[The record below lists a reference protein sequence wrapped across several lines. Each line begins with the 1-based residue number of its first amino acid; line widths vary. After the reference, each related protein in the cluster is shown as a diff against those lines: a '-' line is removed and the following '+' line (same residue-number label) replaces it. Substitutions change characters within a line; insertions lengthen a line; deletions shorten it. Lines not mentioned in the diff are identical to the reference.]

1 MRRNLPIIILLVAI
15 LFVPSKTV
23 SAQDMVDEV
32 SRRISERCQINQVQM
47 ACGTEFIH
55 GTSILPRFY
64 ANRSYA
70 PVWIGKSGPL
80 PRALFLAA
88 AVGNAA
94 TEGLTANDYHH
105 ETIAALMRR
114 IGSDKDML
122 GSVHPDQVAD
132 LDLMLTDAFLTYAS
146 HLLTGRVNPEDLQ
159 SEWFIKG
166 RTGDL
171 LKVLEAALVQDSV
184 EKALVSLNPPH
195 PGYEKLKA
203 ALSEYSDLVSKG
215 GWPVLSPGPLLKRGA
230 HGKRVQEL
238 RARLLATGDLPES
251 SEKVKGRHFGK
262 VLETGVR
269 QFQSRHGLKVD
280 GSVGP
285 KTLKAMTV
293 PAAERL
299 RQIEVN
305 MERWRWLPAELGE
318 RYIQVNIAGF
328 TLSVIENDFTLMSM
342 RAIVGKDFQK
352 TPVFTGRIT
361 DVELNPY
368 WNIPSTI
375 ASTEIIP
382 EIRKNRAYLA
392 RNKIRVYRG
401 WGPSARRINPSSIN
415 WSRVTGKN
423 LPFWLRQDPGPKNPL
438 GAVKFLFPNEYD
450 VYVHGTP
457 FHGLFERDSRGFSHG
472 CIRIESP
479 VELAEYLLHDPA
491 DWSSESLLAAI
502 ETGKNLSIRLSDPIP
517 VHILYFTAWADET
530 GTVHFRDDVYG
541 HDDALA
547 RALGEPLLAGVQIRP
562 PIGVE
567 E

>member
-1 MRRNLPIIILLVAI
+1 M
-15 LFVPSKTV
+15 S
-23 SAQDMVDEV
+23 
-32 SRRISERCQINQVQM
+32 
-47 ACGTEFIH
+47 
-55 GTSILPRFY
+55 
-64 ANRSYA
+64 
-70 PVWIGKSGPL
+70 
-80 PRALFLAA
+80 
-88 AVGNAA
+88 
-94 TEGLTANDYHH
+94 
-105 ETIAALMRR
+105 R
-114 IGSDKDML
+114 IGSDKAVL
-122 GSVHPDQVAD
+122 GSVPPDQAAD

-146 HLLTGRVNPEDLQ
+146 HLLSGRVNPEDLQ

-166 RTGDL
+166 RKRDL
-171 LKVLEAALVQDSV
+171 LMVLETALAKDSV
-184 EKALVSLNPPH
+184 EEALVSLNPPH
-195 PGYEKLKA
+195 PGYERLKA
-203 ALSEYSDLVSKG
+203 ALSEYRDIVSRG
-215 GWPVLSPGPLLKRGA
+215 GWPVLSPGPLLKRGD
-230 HGKRVQEL
+230 HGERVKEL
-238 RARLLATGDLPES
+238 RARLLATGDLAASTEKDES
-251 SEKVKGRHFGK
+251 QLFDDD
-262 VLETGVR
+262 LENGVM

-280 GSVGP
+280 GAVGP
-285 KTLKAMTV
+285 ATLKAMAV
-293 PAAERL
+293 PAADRL

-318 RYIQVNIAGF
+318 RYVQVNIADF

-368 WNIPSTI
+368 WTIPSTI
-375 ASTEIIP
+375 ARTEIIP

-392 RNKIRVYRG
+392 RNKIRIYRG

-415 WSRVTGKN
+415 WSRLNGRD

-450 VYVHGTP
+450 VYIHGTP
-457 FHGLFERDSRGFSHG
+457 FHELFERDSRGFSHG

-517 VHILYFTAWADET
+517 VHILYFTAWVDET

-547 RALGEPLLAGVQIRP
+547 RALGEPAPGAH
-562 PIGVE
+562 
-567 E
+567 

>member
-1 MRRNLPIIILLVAI
+1 MRRKLPILILLVAS

-23 SAQDMVDEV
+23 SAQDLTDDV
-32 SRRISERCQINQVQM
+32 SRRISERFQM
-47 ACGTEFIH
+47 NLAQAARGTELIH
-55 GTSILPRFY
+55 GSSILPRFY

-70 PVWIGKSGPL
+70 PAWIGKSGPL
-80 PRALFLAA
+80 PRALSLVE
-88 AVGNAA
+88 AVGNASA
-94 TEGLTANDYHH
+94 EGLTANDYHL
-105 ETIAALMRR
+105 ETIASLMSR
-114 IGSDKDML
+114 IGSDKAML
-122 GSVHPDQVAD
+122 GSVPPDQAAD
-132 LDLMLTDAFLTYAS
+132 LDLILTDAFLTYAS
-146 HLLTGRVNPEDLQ
+146 HLLSGRVNPEDMQ

-166 RTGDL
+166 RQRDL
-171 LKVLEAALVQDSV
+171 LMVLETALIQDSV
-184 EKALVSLNPPH
+184 EEALVSLKPPH
-195 PGYEKLKA
+195 SGYERLKA
-203 ALSEYSDLVSKG
+203 ALSVYRDIVRKG
-215 GWPVLSPGPLLKRGA
+215 GWLALSPGPLLKRGA
-230 HGKRVQEL
+230 HGKRVKEL
-238 RARLLATGDLPES
+238 RARLLATGDHPAS
-251 SEKVKGRHFGK
+251 TEKVKRQRFDK
-262 VLETGVR
+262 DLETGVM

-280 GSVGP
+280 GAVGP
-285 KTLKAMTV
+285 ATLKAMAV
-293 PAAERL
+293 PAADRL

-318 RYIQVNIAGF
+318 RYVQVNIADF

-368 WNIPSTI
+368 WYIPSSI

-392 RNKIRVYRG
+392 RNKIRVYQG
-401 WGPSARRINPSSIN
+401 WGPSARQINPSFIN

-457 FHGLFERDSRGFSHG
+457 YHGLFERDSRGFSHG
-472 CIRIESP
+472 CVRIESP

-491 DWSSESLLAAI
+491 DWNSESLLAAI
-502 ETGKNLSIRLSDPIP
+502 KTGKNLSIRLSDPIP
-517 VHILYFTAWADET
+517 VHILYFTAWVDET

-541 HDDALA
+541 HDYALA
-547 RALGEPLLAGVQIRP
+547 RAL
-562 PIGVE
+562 
-567 E
+567 